1 MGVPGSP
8 VRLLAGALHA
18 FLYSSGRMHDLTA
31 TYGVGDVHAINDHG
45 NISGQAADGRAM
57 VITNGTVDAFGPP
70 GSTAGAINDKGQIL
84 ATSCDRAGVFC
95 YETLRLDAVPAVPQP
110 PAAMT
115 LLAGLA
121 VLLAR
126 RGRRKEPG

>member
-1 MGVPGSP
+1 MGVRGSP

-45 NISGQAADGRAM
+45 DISGQTADGRAM
-57 VITNGTVDAFGPP
+57 VIANGTVDAFGPP
-70 GSTAGAINDKGQIL
+70 GSTAGAIND
-84 ATSCDRAGVFC
+84 AG
-95 YETLRLDAVPAVPQP
+95 AA
-110 PAAMT
+110 PAAMM